1 VSKKLEEM
9 FNPQSGKC
17 INIALDL
24 GIFGERSFSKGI
36 EDLAK
41 ALPEIIAG
49 QPDAIQLNPGGLKI
63 FNKLN
68 LKTDVAIALRL
79 DVTNVYEARAIDHA
93 WDTANIATLRD
104 AFDKRVKVVVLNLL
118 NLDENSKLQEQCIQN
133 IQIIGAKCRDEGI
146 PLMVEPLVMTT
157 KSGTG
162 SSSIG
167 DVNKIAALVR
177 QAVEL
182 GADLIKVDPTD
193 PMSDFGQIVEIASGV
208 PVLVRG
214 GGSVPPRELLERTR
228 TAMDVGASGVVYG
241 RNIVQ
246 HPTPAKFIQA
256 IRSIVH
262 KNSNV
267 DEAMLVLEKQ
277 ELV

>member
-1 VSKKLEEM
+1 M
-9 FNPQSGKC
+9 FNSQSGKC

-24 GIFGERSFSKGI
+24 GVFGDRSFSKGI

-68 LKTDVAIALRL
+68 LKSDVAIALRL
-79 DVTNVYEARAIDHA
+79 DVTNVYEARAIDHP
-93 WDTANIATLRD
+93 WDTANVATLRD

-146 PLMVEPLVMTT
+146 PLMVEPLVMTA

-256 IRSIVH
+256 IRAIVH